1 MTDKPYPGYNP
12 EIDPLP
18 ITCWGYALAEEGLA
32 RALEEERK
40 KVALWYWDEDVQPNK
55 MKKAAPLRAARYSF
69 D

>member
-1 MTDKPYPGYNP
+1 MTDKPYPGYV
-12 EIDPLP
+12 DPLP
-18 ITCWGYALAEEGLA
+18 ITCWRYALAEEGLA